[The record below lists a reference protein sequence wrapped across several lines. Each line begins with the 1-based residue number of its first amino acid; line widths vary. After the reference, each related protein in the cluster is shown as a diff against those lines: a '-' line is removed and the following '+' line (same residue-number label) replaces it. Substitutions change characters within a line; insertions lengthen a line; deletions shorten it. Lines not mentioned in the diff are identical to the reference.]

1 MFPRT
6 CFRLSLSAI
15 VLSLAAQSGALA
27 ADVVVNVTGI
37 SDARGAIGFARFPD
51 SRGFPMDN
59 SGAKALWLPADPK
72 GVSCQYADLPDGT
85 YAVSVSHDL
94 NGNRR
99 TDTNFLGIPTEAWGV
114 SNNARPAMR
123 APRFDEAAFKVV
135 GGQSVTIDVRV
146 AK

>member
-1 MFPRT
+1 MLPRT
-6 CFRLSLSAI
+6 LSRLSLS
-15 VLSLAAQSGALA
+15 VFTLVMAAQTDALA
-27 ADVVVNVTGI
+27 ADIVI
-37 SDARGAIGFARFPD
+37 SVSGVSEARGAVGCALFPD

-59 SGAKALWLPADPK
+59 SGARVLWLPADPK
-72 GVSCQYADLPDGT
+72 GVICRYPDLPDGT

-114 SNNARPAMR
+114 SNNARPTMR
-123 APRFDEAAFKVV
+123 APRFDEAAFKVA
-135 GGQSVTIDVRV
+135 GGQSVTLDVRL

>member
-1 MFPRT
+1 MLSRS
-6 CFRLSLSAI
+6 LSLF
-15 VLSLAAQSGALA
+15 SLIAVALFVGTPGDARA
-27 ADVVVNVTGI
+27 ADIVINVSGI
-37 SDARGAIGFARFPD
+37 SEARGSIGCALFPD
-51 SRGFPMDN
+51 GRGFPMDN
-59 SGAKALWLPADPK
+59 SGATALWLPTDPK
-72 GVSCQYADLPDGT
+72 GVSCRYANLPDGT

-114 SNNARPAMR
+114 SNNARPTMR

-135 GGQSVTIDVRV
+135 GGQSVTIDVRL

>member
-1 MFPRT
+1 MLPRT
-6 CFRLSLSAI
+6 SSRLSLMALA
-15 VLSLAAQSGALA
+15 LSLAAQSGALA
-27 ADVVVNVTGI
+27 ADVVINVTGI
-37 SDARGAIGFARFPD
+37 ADARGAIGCALFPD
-51 SRGFPMDN
+51 GRGFPMDN

-72 GVSCQYADLPDGT
+72 GVSCRYADLPDGT

-114 SNNARPAMR
+114 SNNARPTMR
-123 APRFDEAAFKVV
+123 APRFDEAAFQIV

>member
-37 SDARGAIGFARFPD
+37 SDARGAIGFALFPD

-72 GVSCQYADLPDGT
+72 GVSCRYADLPDGT